1 MLNSGRS
8 RRRENI
14 GEEQFPRERRFW
26 DYIISL
32 ARQMTGNV
40 RRDNEKVKG
49 EEPLKKQLEEVHLI
63 ICVLRTTVELSCY
76 LR

>member
-1 MLNSGRS
+1 
-8 RRRENI
+8 
-14 GEEQFPRERRFW
+14 
-26 DYIISL
+26 
-32 ARQMTGNV
+32 MTGNV

-63 ICVLRTTVELSCY
+63 ICILRTTVALGCY

>member
-1 MLNSGRS
+1 MRS
-8 RRRENI
+8 S
-14 GEEQFPRERRFW
+14 FERRG
-26 DYIISL
+26 DSGTIIILL

-63 ICVLRTTVELSCY
+63 ICILRTTVELSCY

>member
-1 MLNSGRS
+1 M
-8 RRRENI
+8 
-14 GEEQFPRERRFW
+14 
-26 DYIISL
+26 IISL

-63 ICVLRTTVELSCY
+63 TCILRTIFKLSCY
-76 LR
+76 LRLMASSC

>member
-1 MLNSGRS
+1 MRSSFQGRENSGAM
-8 RRRENI
+8 
-14 GEEQFPRERRFW
+14 
-26 DYIISL
+26 IISL

-63 ICVLRTTVELSCY
+63 ICILRTTVELSCY

>member
-1 MLNSGRS
+1 MRS
-8 RRRENI
+8 NFQG
-14 GEEQFPRERRFW
+14 GEDSETM
-26 DYIISL
+26 IISL

-63 ICVLRTTVELSCY
+63 TCILRTTVELSCC

>member
-1 MLNSGRS
+1 M
-8 RRRENI
+8 
-14 GEEQFPRERRFW
+14 
-26 DYIISL
+26 IISL

-63 ICVLRTTVELSCY
+63 ICILRTTVEFSCY
-76 LR
+76 LRLMASSC

>member
-1 MLNSGRS
+1 MGSSFLGREDSGT
-8 RRRENI
+8 I
-14 GEEQFPRERRFW
+14 
-26 DYIISL
+26 IISL

-63 ICVLRTTVELSCY
+63 IRILRTTVKLSCY

>member
-1 MLNSGRS
+1 MRSSFQGRENSGTM
-8 RRRENI
+8 
-14 GEEQFPRERRFW
+14 
-26 DYIISL
+26 IISL

-63 ICVLRTTVELSCY
+63 NDY
-76 LR
+76 LHPENNS

>member
-1 MLNSGRS
+1 MGSNFQGREDS
-8 RRRENI
+8 RT
-14 GEEQFPRERRFW
+14 
-26 DYIISL
+26 IIIFV

-63 ICVLRTTVELSCY
+63 ICILRTTVALGCY

>member
-1 MLNSGRS
+1 M
-8 RRRENI
+8 
-14 GEEQFPRERRFW
+14 
-26 DYIISL
+26 IISL

-63 ICVLRTTVELSCY
+63 TCILRTTVELSCC

>member
-1 MLNSGRS
+1 MGSSFQGREDSGT
-8 RRRENI
+8 
-14 GEEQFPRERRFW
+14 
-26 DYIISL
+26 IIIFL
-32 ARQMTGNV
+32 VRQMTGNV

-63 ICVLRTTVELSCY
+63 ICILRTTVELSCY